1 MTVTDEFGELDGSE
15 DSSGT
20 AATETT
26 PLNSN
31 GKRVQDFT
39 NSKWLTWTSV
49 AVWLTISSLNC
60 YLVIVYLMGGD
71 VHF

>member
-15 DSSGT
+15 DGSGT
-20 AATETT
+20 TVTETT

>member
-1 MTVTDEFGELDGSE
+1 MTVTDEFGELE
-15 DSSGT
+15 DSENTSDT
-20 AATETT
+20 TVTETT
-26 PLNSN
+26 PLNAN